1 METTTTTTLTTREE
15 RGEEEE
21 EEWRRFERPLLL
33 LGLASAAVAVVS
45 YKKKRTGAFKASYAT
60 ACVSLGPA
68 TVMTAMPERKRVE
81 RTLLASK
88 SKGTSSAE
96 EEDKTRTLTRETM
109 ERMRRAHI
117 ER

>member
-1 METTTTTTLTTREE
+1 METTTTTTLTTTR
-15 RGEEEE
+15 RRRREEE

-60 ACVSLGPA
+60 ACVSLSPA
-68 TVMTAMPERKRVE
+68 TVMTAMPERKRRTDAPRIEVE
-81 RTLLASK
+81 
-88 SKGTSSAE
+88 GFGVVGG

-109 ERMRRAHI
+109 ERMRRAI